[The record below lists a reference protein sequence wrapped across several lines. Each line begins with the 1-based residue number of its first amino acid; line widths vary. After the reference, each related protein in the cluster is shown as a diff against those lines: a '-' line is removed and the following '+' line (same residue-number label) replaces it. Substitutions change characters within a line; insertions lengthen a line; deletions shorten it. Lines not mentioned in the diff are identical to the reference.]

1 MARSVTKVLTDAELR
16 IMRVLWDRGE
26 ATIGDVVDT
35 LRPPSA
41 RATVQTILRIL
52 ERKRYVRHR
61 ADGRSFVYRPIVER
75 GVASERALQHFLGNF
90 FPDTSR
96 ATVMRLL
103 NAGDIDPDR
112 LDQIGALL
120 DEESEP

>member
-1 MARSVTKVLTDAELR
+1 LTDAELR

>member
-1 MARSVTKVLTDAELR
+1 VARSVTKVLTDAELR

-75 GVASERALQHFLGNF
+75 WVASERALQHFLGNF
-90 FPDTSR
+90 VPDASR
-96 ATVMRLL
+96 AMVMRLI
-103 NAGDIDPDR
+103 NAGDLEQER
-112 LDQIGALL
+112 LDQIQALL
-120 DEESEP
+120 AEDDDA